1 MKIKYPAKIQKE
13 EDGTFFVS
21 FPDIP
26 EALTQGATME
36 EALFNAS
43 EVLTLSM
50 EYRLDEEQ
58 KVPDSSDIVGDNIH
72 LISPSAKV
80 QSAML
85 IRHSRQG
92 RSLAELARTLETSW
106 PSVQRLENPHNS
118 PTLKMIDKAATALG
132 KRLVLSFE

>member
-1 MKIKYPAKIQKE
+1 MRIEYPAKIQQDG
-13 EDGTFFVS
+13 DGTFFVS

-26 EALTQGATME
+26 EALTEGATME

-50 EYRLDEEQ
+50 EFRLDEEENI
-58 KVPDSSDIVGDNIH
+58 PDPSDIAGENFYQ
-72 LISPSAKV
+72 ISPIAKV

-85 IRHSRQG
+85 IRKSRHG
-92 RSLAELARTLETSW
+92 RSLADLARTLETSW

-118 PTLKMIDKAATALG
+118 PTLKMLDKAATALG
-132 KRLVLSFE
+132 KRLILSFE

>member
-1 MKIKYPAKIQKE
+1 MKIEYPAKIQQE

-26 EALTQGATME
+26 EALTEGVTME

-50 EYRLDEEQ
+50 EFRLDEEQ
-58 KVPDSSDIVGDNIH
+58 NIPDPSDIVGENIYQ
-72 LISPSAKV
+72 ISPIAKV

-85 IRHSRQG
+85 IRKSRHG
-92 RSLAELARTLETSW
+92 RSLADLARKLETSW

-132 KRLVLSFE
+132 KRLILSFE

>member
-1 MKIKYPAKIQKE
+1 MKIEYPAKIQQE

-26 EALTQGATME
+26 EALTQGESME

-58 KVPDSSDIVGDNIH
+58 KIPDPSDIIGDNIH
-72 LISPSAKV
+72 LISPIAKV

-85 IRHSRQG
+85 IRKSRKG
-92 RSLAELARTLETSW
+92 KSLADLARTLETSW

-118 PTLKMIDKAATALG
+118 PTLKMIDKAAAALG
-132 KRLVLSFE
+132 KRLILSFE

>member
-1 MKIKYPAKIQKE
+1 MKIEYPAKIQPE

-26 EALTQGATME
+26 EALTQGETME

-58 KVPDSSDIVGDNIH
+58 EIPDPSDIVGDNIY
-72 LISPSAKV
+72 LIAPIAKV

-85 IRHSRQG
+85 IRKSRKG
-92 RSLAELARTLETSW
+92 KSLADLARTLETSW

-118 PTLKMIDKAATALG
+118 PTLKMIDKAAAALG
-132 KRLVLSFE
+132 KRLILSFE